1 MKIISYNLNGIRAA
15 MKKGFAEWLAEEN
28 PDIIALQE
36 TKATEDVV
44 DTLPLLKLGY
54 QLFWFSAEKKGYSGV
69 AVFSKI
75 KPRQVHYGN
84 QYEQSNSE
92 GRVIRLDF
100 EEFSLVNAYFPS
112 GTSGEL
118 RQSYKYQWL
127 DEFYAYINKLKKEQP
142 NLVICGDY
150 NICHKAID
158 IHDPV
163 SNKNSSGF
171 LPEERAWMDKW
182 FDSGLVDAFRVF
194 NQNPHE
200 YSWWSLRAASRE
212 RNKGWRIDYISV
224 TESMKERLK
233 GAAILQ
239 QVKHSDHC
247 PVRVEIDFF
256 SF

>member
-1 MKIISYNLNGIRAA
+1 MNIISYNLNGIRAA

-28 PDIIALQE
+28 PDIIAIQE

-44 DTLPLLKLGY
+44 DCLPLLKLGY
-54 QLFWFSAEKKGYSGV
+54 ELYWFSAEKKGYSGV
-69 AVFSKI
+69 AVFTKI
-75 KPRQVHYGN
+75 KPLQVHYGN
-84 QYEQSNSE
+84 QYEQSNFE

-100 EEFSLVNAYFPS
+100 EHFTLVNAYFPS

-127 DEFYAYINKLKKEQP
+127 DEFYAYINELKKEQP

-163 SNKNSSGF
+163 SNKNSSGY
-171 LPEERAWMDKW
+171 LPVERAWMDKW
-182 FDSGLVDAFRVF
+182 FDAGLVDAFRVF

-224 TESMKERLK
+224 SEPLKVRLK

-247 PVRVEIDFF
+247 PVRVEMEF
-256 SF
+256 

>member
-1 MKIISYNLNGIRAA
+1 MNIISYNLNGIRAA

-28 PDIIALQE
+28 PDIIAIQE

-44 DTLPLLKLGY
+44 DCLPLLKLGY
-54 QLFWFSAEKKGYSGV
+54 ELFWFSAEKKGYSGV
-69 AVFSKI
+69 AVFTKI
-75 KPRQVHYGN
+75 KALKVHYGN
-84 QYEQSNSE
+84 QFEQSNFE

-100 EEFSLVNAYFPS
+100 VGFTLVNAYFPS

-118 RQSYKYQWL
+118 RQTYKYQWL
-127 DEFYAYINKLKKEQP
+127 DEFYTYINELKKEQP

-163 SNKNSSGF
+163 SNKNSSGY

-182 FDSGLVDAFRVF
+182 FDAGLVDAFRVF

-224 TESMKERLK
+224 SEPLKNKLK

-247 PVRVEIDFF
+247 PVKLEMEL
-256 SF
+256 

>member
-1 MKIISYNLNGIRAA
+1 MNIISYNLNGIRAA

-28 PDIIALQE
+28 PDIIAIQE

-44 DTLPLLKLGY
+44 DCLPLLKLGY
-54 QLFWFSAEKKGYSGV
+54 ELYWFSAEKKGYSGV
-69 AVFSKI
+69 AVFTKI
-75 KPRQVHYGN
+75 KALQVHYGN
-84 QYEQSNSE
+84 QYEQSNFE

-100 EEFSLVNAYFPS
+100 EHFTLVNAYFPS

-118 RQSYKYQWL
+118 RQAYKYQWL
-127 DEFYAYINKLKKEQP
+127 DEFYTYINELKKEQP

-150 NICHKAID
+150 NICHKPVD

-163 SNKNSSGF
+163 SNKNSSGY

-182 FDSGLVDAFRVF
+182 FEAGMVDAFRVF

-224 TESMKERLK
+224 SEPLKVRLK

-247 PVRVEIDFF
+247 PVRVEID
-256 SF
+256 

>member
-28 PDIIALQE
+28 PDIIAIQE

-44 DTLPLLKLGY
+44 DCLPLLKLGY
-54 QLFWFSAEKKGYSGV
+54 ELYWFSAEKKGYSGV
-69 AVFSKI
+69 AVFTKI
-75 KPRQVHYGN
+75 KPNQVHYGN
-84 QYEQSNSE
+84 EYEQSNFE
-92 GRVIRLDF
+92 GRVLTL
-100 EEFSLVNAYFPS
+100 EFDEFTLVNAYFPS

-118 RQSYKYQWL
+118 RQTYKYQWL
-127 DEFYAYINKLKKEQP
+127 DEFHAYVNNLTAKQP
-142 NLVICGDY
+142 NLIICGDY
-150 NICHKAID
+150 NICHKPID
-158 IHDPV
+158 IHDPI
-163 SNKNSSGF
+163 SNKNSSGY

-182 FDSGLVDAFRVF
+182 FDSGYVDAFRVF

-224 TESMKERLK
+224 TEPLKEKLK

-239 QVKHSDHC
+239 QVMHSDHC
-247 PVRVEIDFF
+247 PVRVELGF
-256 SF
+256 

>member
-1 MKIISYNLNGIRAA
+1 MNIISYNLNGIRAA

-28 PDIIALQE
+28 PDIIAIQE

-44 DTLPLLKLGY
+44 DCLPLLKLGY
-54 QLFWFSAEKKGYSGV
+54 ELFWFSAEKKGYSGV
-69 AVFSKI
+69 AVFTKI
-75 KPRQVHYGN
+75 KPLQVHYGN
-84 QYEQSNSE
+84 QYEQSNFE

-100 EEFSLVNAYFPS
+100 ENFTLVNAYFPS

-118 RQSYKYQWL
+118 RQTYKYQWL
-127 DEFYAYINKLKKEQP
+127 DEFYTYINELKKEQP

-182 FDSGLVDAFRVF
+182 FDAGLVDAFRVF

-224 TESMKERLK
+224 TEPMKSKLK
-233 GAAILQ
+233 GASILQ

-247 PVRVEIDFF
+247 PVRVEMGLF
-256 SF
+256 

>member
-1 MKIISYNLNGIRAA
+1 MNIISYNLNGIRAA

-28 PDIIALQE
+28 PDIIAIQE

-44 DTLPLLKLGY
+44 DCLPLLKLGY
-54 QLFWFSAEKKGYSGV
+54 ELYWFSAEKKGYSGV
-69 AVFSKI
+69 AVFTKI
-75 KPRQVHYGN
+75 KPSQVHYGN
-84 QYEQSNSE
+84 EYEQSNFE
-92 GRVIRLDF
+92 GRVLTL
-100 EEFSLVNAYFPS
+100 EFDNFTLVNAYFPS

-118 RQSYKYQWL
+118 RQTYKYQWL
-127 DEFYAYINKLKKEQP
+127 DEFHTYVNSLTAKQP
-142 NLVICGDY
+142 NLIICGDY
-150 NICHKAID
+150 NICHKPID
-158 IHDPV
+158 IHDPI

-182 FDSGLVDAFRVF
+182 FGSGYVDAFRVF

-224 TESMKERLK
+224 TEPLKEKLK

-239 QVKHSDHC
+239 QVMHSDHC
-247 PVRVEIDFF
+247 PVRVELEF
-256 SF
+256 

>member
-1 MKIISYNLNGIRAA
+1 MNIISYNLNGIRAA

-28 PDIIALQE
+28 PDIIAIQE

-44 DTLPLLKLGY
+44 DCLPLLKLGY
-54 QLFWFSAEKKGYSGV
+54 ELYWFSAEKKGYSGV
-69 AVFSKI
+69 AVFTKI
-75 KPRQVHYGN
+75 KPNQVHYGN
-84 QYEQSNSE
+84 EYEQSNFE
-92 GRVIRLDF
+92 GRVLTL
-100 EEFSLVNAYFPS
+100 EFDNFTLVNAYFPS

-118 RQSYKYQWL
+118 RQTYKYQWL
-127 DEFYAYINKLKKEQP
+127 DEFHTYVNSLTAKQP
-142 NLVICGDY
+142 NLIICGDY
-150 NICHKAID
+150 NICHKPID
-158 IHDPV
+158 IHDPI

-182 FDSGLVDAFRVF
+182 FGSGYVDAFRVF

-224 TESMKERLK
+224 TEPLKEKLK

-239 QVKHSDHC
+239 QVMHSDHC
-247 PVRVEIDFF
+247 PVRVELGF
-256 SF
+256 

>member
-1 MKIISYNLNGIRAA
+1 MKIISYNVNGIRAA
-15 MKKGFAEWLAEEN
+15 MKKGFAEWLAEEQ
-28 PDIIALQE
+28 PDIVALQE

-44 DTLPLLKLGY
+44 DCLPFLKLGY
-54 QLFWFSAEKKGYSGV
+54 ELYWFSADKKGYSGV
-69 AVFSKI
+69 AVFTKL
-75 KPRQVHYGN
+75 KPKTVIFGN
-84 QYEQSNSE
+84 EYTQSNEE
-92 GRVIRLDF
+92 GRVIRVDF
-100 EEFSLVNAYFPS
+100 EEFILVNAYFPS
-112 GTSGEL
+112 GTTGEL
-118 RQSYKYQWL
+118 RQAYKCQWL
-127 DEFYAYINKLKKEQP
+127 DEFYEYIAALKQEQA
-142 NLVICGDY
+142 NLVVCGDY

-182 FDSGLVDAFRVF
+182 FDSGMVDAFRVF

-224 TESMKERLK
+224 SEPLRAKLS

-247 PVRVEIDFF
+247 PVRIELDL
-256 SF
+256 

>member
-1 MKIISYNLNGIRAA
+1 MNIISYNLNGIRAA

-28 PDIIALQE
+28 PDIIAIQE

-44 DTLPLLKLGY
+44 DCLPLLKLGY
-54 QLFWFSAEKKGYSGV
+54 ELYWFSAEKKGYSGV
-69 AVFSKI
+69 AVFTKI
-75 KPRQVHYGN
+75 KALQVHYGN
-84 QYEQSNSE
+84 QYEQSNFE

-100 EEFSLVNAYFPS
+100 EHFTLVNAYFPS

-118 RQSYKYQWL
+118 RQAYKYQWL
-127 DEFYAYINKLKKEQP
+127 DEFYTYINELKKEQP

-150 NICHKAID
+150 NICHKPVD

-163 SNKNSSGF
+163 SNKNSSGY

-182 FDSGLVDAFRVF
+182 FEAGMVDAFRVF

-224 TESMKERLK
+224 SEPIKVRLK

-247 PVRVEIDFF
+247 PVRVEID
-256 SF
+256 

>member
-1 MKIISYNLNGIRAA
+1 MNIISYNLNGIRAA

-28 PDIIALQE
+28 PDIIAIQE

-44 DTLPLLKLGY
+44 DCLPLLKLGY
-54 QLFWFSAEKKGYSGV
+54 ELYWFSAEKKGYSGV
-69 AVFSKI
+69 AVFTKI
-75 KPRQVHYGN
+75 KALQVHYGN
-84 QYEQSNSE
+84 QYEQSNFE

-100 EEFSLVNAYFPS
+100 EHFTLVNAYFPS

-118 RQSYKYQWL
+118 RQAYKYQWL
-127 DEFYAYINKLKKEQP
+127 DEFYTYINELKKEQP

-163 SNKNSSGF
+163 SNKNSSGY

-182 FDSGLVDAFRVF
+182 FDAGLVDAFRVF

-224 TESMKERLK
+224 SEPLKNKLK

-247 PVRVEIDFF
+247 PVRVGIGL
-256 SF
+256 

>member
-1 MKIISYNLNGIRAA
+1 MNIISYNLNGIRAA
-15 MKKGFAEWLAEEN
+15 MKKGFAEWLADEN
-28 PDIIALQE
+28 PDIIAIQE

-44 DTLPLLKLGY
+44 DCLPLLKLGY
-54 QLFWFSAEKKGYSGV
+54 ELFWFSAEKKGYSGV
-69 AVFSKI
+69 AVFTKI
-75 KPRQVHYGN
+75 KPLQVHYGN
-84 QYEQSNSE
+84 QYEQSNFE

-100 EEFSLVNAYFPS
+100 EHFTLVNAYFPS

-118 RQSYKYQWL
+118 RQTYKYQWL
-127 DEFYAYINKLKKEQP
+127 DEFYTYINELKKEQP

-163 SNKNSSGF
+163 SNKNSSGY

-182 FDSGLVDAFRVF
+182 FDAGLVDAFRVF

-224 TESMKERLK
+224 TEPIKAKLK

-247 PVRVEIDFF
+247 PVRVEIG
-256 SF
+256 

>member
-36 TKATEDVV
+36 TKATEDAV

-54 QLFWFSAEKKGYSGV
+54 ELLWFSAEKKGYSGV
-69 AVFSKI
+69 AVFTKI
-75 KPRQVHYGN
+75 KPKQVHYGN

-92 GRVIRLDF
+92 GRVIRIDF
-100 EEFSLVNAYFPS
+100 EDFSLVNAYFPS

-118 RQSYKYQWL
+118 RQTYKYQWL
-127 DEFYAYINKLKKEQP
+127 DEFYTYINELKKEQP

-171 LPEERAWMDKW
+171 LPEERTWMDKW
-182 FDSGLVDAFRVF
+182 FDSGLVDVFRVF
-194 NQNPHE
+194 NQNPNE

-224 TESMKERLK
+224 TEPLKEKLK
-233 GAAILQ
+233 AAAILQ

-247 PVRVEIDFF
+247 PVRVEIGF
-256 SF
+256 

>member
-15 MKKGFAEWLAEEN
+15 MKKGFAEWLAEEK
-28 PDIIALQE
+28 PDVVAIQE

-44 DTLPLLKLGY
+44 ETLPFLQLGY
-54 QLFWFSAEKKGYSGV
+54 ELYWFSAEKKGYSGV
-69 AVFSKI
+69 AVFTKV
-75 KPRQVHYGN
+75 KPKEVYFGN
-84 QYEQSNSE
+84 QYDQSNNE

-100 EEFSLVNAYFPS
+100 DNFTLVNAYFPS

-118 RQSYKYQWL
+118 RQIYKYQWL
-127 DEFYAYINKLKKEQP
+127 EEFFEYINELKNEKP
-142 NLVICGDY
+142 NLVVCGDY

-171 LPEERAWMDKW
+171 LPEERQWMDKW
-182 FDSGLVDAFRVF
+182 FENGMVDAFRVF

-224 TESMKERLK
+224 TEPLK
-233 GAAILQ
+233 DKLKNAAILQ

-247 PVRVEIDFF
+247 PVMLELDL
-256 SF
+256 

>member
-1 MKIISYNLNGIRAA
+1 MNIISYNLNGIRAA

-28 PDIIALQE
+28 PDIIAIQE

-44 DTLPLLKLGY
+44 DCLPLLKLGY
-54 QLFWFSAEKKGYSGV
+54 ELHWYSAQKKGYSGV
-69 AVFSKI
+69 AVFTKI
-75 KPRQVHYGN
+75 KPKQVYYGN
-84 QYEQSNSE
+84 EYEQSNFE
-92 GRVIRLDF
+92 GRVLTLEF
-100 EEFSLVNAYFPS
+100 ENFTLVNAYFPS

-118 RQSYKYQWL
+118 RQTYKYQWL
-127 DEFYAYINKLKKEQP
+127 EEFHLYVTKLAETQP
-142 NLVICGDY
+142 NLIICGDY
-150 NICHKAID
+150 NICHKPID

-182 FDSGLVDAFRVF
+182 FDSGFVDAFRVF

-224 TESMKERLK
+224 TEPLKEKLK

-239 QVKHSDHC
+239 QVMHSDHC
-247 PVRVEIDFF
+247 PVRVELVF
-256 SF
+256 